1 MTAEQNLYPK
11 IICSLEI
18 LDIYREESEGMT
30 QMSFYL
36 SEAPVSPISGGGAAF
51 IKSALQTANISIRI
65 SLTANTAKSFCYI
78 RDIFIFWVL
87 SDSFLLTFVFW

>member
-1 MTAEQNLYPK
+1 M
-11 IICSLEI
+11 EI

-87 SDSFLLTFVFW
+87 SDSFLLTFAFW

>member
-11 IICSLEI
+11 RICSREI

-65 SLTANTAKSFCYI
+65 SPTANTAKSFCYI

-87 SDSFLLTFVFW
+87 SDSFLLTFAFW